1 MTVDDAVGVVDDARD
16 ISHCAG
22 EVKIAGDAG
31 FRNASR
37 SLDPPF
43 TTKSKVVVGF
53 SASMDVINTDV
64 WRHKW
69 L

>member
-22 EVKIAGDAG
+22 EPKTAGDAG
-31 FRNASR
+31 FRKASR
-37 SLDPPF
+37 SRDPPF
-43 TTKSKVVVGF
+43 TTKSKIVVGY

-64 WRHKW
+64 WMHE
-69 L
+69 